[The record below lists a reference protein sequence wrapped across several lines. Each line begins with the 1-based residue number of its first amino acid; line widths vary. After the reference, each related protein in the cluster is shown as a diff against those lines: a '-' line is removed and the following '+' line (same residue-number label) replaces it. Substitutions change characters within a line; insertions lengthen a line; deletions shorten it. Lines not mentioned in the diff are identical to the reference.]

1 MQQIAVRRCIATMA
15 IIFCNFYSNIYWFN
29 QETYRV
35 REFQSRPFECVP
47 AILYDFTTFSRHD
60 CTHIQT
66 NLNVRAETRYL
77 QLQQRKASSAIVN
90 DTLTPRQIVDI
101 VEIVP
106 LLIIAAVIFLTFNTN
121 KDLFSVA
128 LRDYASPFVKTP
140 IFQDTILFGC

>member
-35 REFQSRPFECVP
+35 REFRSHPFECVP
-47 AILYDFTTFSRHD
+47 AVLYDFTTFPRHD

-77 QLQQRKASSAIVN
+77 QLQHRKASSAIVN

-101 VEIVP
+101 VEIAP
-106 LLIIAAVIFLTFNTN
+106 LLTIAAVIFLTYNAN
-121 KDLFSVA
+121 KDLFPVA
-128 LRDYASPFVKTP
+128 
-140 IFQDTILFGC
+140 

>member
-1 MQQIAVRRCIATMA
+1 MRSSYFIRFYDFFAARLYT
-15 IIFCNFYSNIYWFN
+15 YSNKP
-29 QETYRV
+29 ERT
-35 REFQSRPFECVP
+35 C
-47 AILYDFTTFSRHD
+47 
-60 CTHIQT
+60 
-66 NLNVRAETRYL
+66 ETRYL

-121 KDLFSVA
+121 KDLFSIA